1 MDNERLPH
9 GADRATHTK
18 LGRGAL
24 SDIEWTV
31 QLLTM
36 MHAHEYDVLHNTST
50 LEVLDFLVT
59 EEGEKI
65 IATPQARTLTEA
77 WLLATEARNA
87 LVLVTGKR
95 TDQLP
100 GPGAQL
106 NQVAGAAGYDPHDA
120 QAFLD
125 HYLKLTRRAH
135 AVVEEVF
142 WGEKPSFEYD
152 D

>member
-1 MDNERLPH
+1 
-9 GADRATHTK
+9 
-18 LGRGAL
+18 
-24 SDIEWTV
+24 
-31 QLLTM
+31 M
-36 MHAHEYDVLHNTST
+36 MHADEHEELHNTST
-50 LEVLDFLVT
+50 LEVLDFLAT
-59 EEGEKI
+59 DEANGI
-65 IATPQARTLTEA
+65 ITTSQARTLTDA

-125 HYLKLTRRAH
+125 HYLKITRRAH
-135 AVVEEVF
+135 RVVEEVF
-142 WGEKPSFEYD
+142 WGEEPSFEYD